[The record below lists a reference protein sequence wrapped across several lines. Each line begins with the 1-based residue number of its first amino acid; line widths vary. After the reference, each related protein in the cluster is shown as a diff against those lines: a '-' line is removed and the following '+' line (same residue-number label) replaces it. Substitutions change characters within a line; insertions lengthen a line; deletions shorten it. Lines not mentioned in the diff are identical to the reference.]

1 MTGAPCLGQT
11 LNCIGHLDIGYKPG
25 LSHTH
30 HSVWSPGSALD
41 RNPPVPYQWKR
52 LHQVHAFPQM
62 GHDIP
67 VNFPPETSFKIHNI
81 QALSHLSTLPSH
93 HASSHRHHSVCI
105 KALAPGRVSEFLE
118 KNKCILSCRMKH
130 CPPPPPYYHMSTF
143 PARKEA
149 RKIKAMPL

>member
-11 LNCIGHLDIGYKPG
+11 LSCIGHLDFRYKPG
-25 LSHTH
+25 LFRTH
-30 HSVWSPGSALD
+30 HSGWSPGIVLGTGIHQSII
-41 RNPPVPYQWKR
+41 NEKGS
-52 LHQVHAFPQM
+52 HQVHAFLQM
-62 GHDIP
+62 GPDIP
-67 VNFPPETSFKIHNI
+67 VNFPPETGFKIHNI
-81 QALSHLSTLPSH
+81 QALSHLPLPSH

-118 KNKCILSCRMKH
+118 KNKCILSYRMKH

-149 RKIKAMPL
+149 RKTQVI